1 MESIRTLVTVLGAI
15 AALGGLASVGY
26 VQAIH
31 RGTRGRALAIGA
43 AVAVVG
49 AGAFLAGALVG
60 GDSSDA
66 LPGLATR
73 ARSTATPRPEP
84 SPTAT
89 LEPVEA
95 FRSSIRDIGSRA
107 DEAGTTLFQLLRTS
121 SSDSPIWEAQVRQ
134 TVGEFARL
142 RARAGALSPP
152 EGWEDIQG
160 DLLAVLDSLVQ
171 AGQGIRESF
180 DAFQAGNEAIA
191 AELID
196 GAVEDLAAAVPLLQT
211 VGERLESRADAEEA
225 AKGGEDATETV
236 VPE

>member
-15 AALGGLASVGY
+15 AALGGLAWVGY

-49 AGAFLAGALVG
+49 AGAFLAGALT
-60 GDSSDA
+60 GDDSGDA

-73 ARSTATPRPEP
+73 ARSTATPRPVP

-89 LEPVEA
+89 LEPGVV
-95 FRSSIRDIGSRA
+95 FRSGIRDVGSRA
-107 DEAGTTLFQLLRTS
+107 SDAATTLFQLLQTS
-121 SSDSPIWEAQVRQ
+121 STDSPIWEAQVRQ
-134 TVGEFARL
+134 TIGEFARL
-142 RARAGALSPP
+142 RARTGTLSPL
-152 EGWEDIQG
+152 EGWGEVYA

-171 AGQGIRESF
+171 AGQGIVGSF
-180 DAFQAGNEAIA
+180 DAYQAGNSYIA
-191 AELID
+191 ADLMD
-196 GAVEDLAAAVPLLQT
+196 SAVEDLAAAVSLLQT
-211 VGERLESRADAEEA
+211 VGETLESQAGAEEA
-225 AKGGEDATETV
+225 AKDGEAATETV